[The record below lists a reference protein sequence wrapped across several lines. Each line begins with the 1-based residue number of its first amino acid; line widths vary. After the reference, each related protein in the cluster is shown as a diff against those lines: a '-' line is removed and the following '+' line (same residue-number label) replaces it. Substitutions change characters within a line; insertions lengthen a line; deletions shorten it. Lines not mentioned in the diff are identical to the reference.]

1 MMPLS
6 STHRRPIFYAKH
18 KVVFCSSFDGTRT
31 ALGEELVLL
40 ANLYVKV
47 LLVAGPCFFSSR

>member
-18 KVVFCSSFDGTRT
+18 KVVFCSSFDGTR
-31 ALGEELVLL
+31 AKLVLL

-47 LLVAGPCFFSSR
+47 LLVAGPCFFISL